1 MWLAALPATRKFL
14 WPETWTRHTA
24 QVSRARARRRPGPAV
39 EAQPQGRTRPQN
51 GKKVVHEIRG
61 SQRWTCAR
69 DDLTPGHLGLAGPP
83 LTPRKDRCGWR
94 WPSRTWTK
102 GESHGRRTAVR
113 AGGRPD
119 SAARPR
125 PPVVRSPSLGATPA
139 PTPQTGTTA
148 WTRAATLPGPA
159 PAGAPRRSPRL
170 PGWRLSPDRR
180 TRSARCGDGAV
191 STHARKVPGDRQTSC
206 PVGLVSLRREAR
218 ATPRRCHTA
227 RPSDRGIRASWRVDN
242 ISGNRSSVETF

>member
-14 WPETWTRHTA
+14 SPETWTRHTA
-24 QVSRARARRRPGPAV
+24 QVSRARARRRLGPAV

-61 SQRWTCAR
+61 SRRWTCAR

-113 AGGRPD
+113 AGGRTARPVLGHLSSD
-119 SAARPR
+119 PQVSAPR
-125 PPVVRSPSLGATPA
+125 PPRRRRREPPPGPGPPPCPARLPRAPLAARLACRAGDSPR
-139 PTPQTGTTA
+139 TA
-148 WTRAATLPGPA
+148 AHGQRAAAT
-159 PAGAPRRSPRL
+159 
-170 PGWRLSPDRR
+170 
-180 TRSARCGDGAV
+180 
-191 STHARKVPGDRQTSC
+191 
-206 PVGLVSLRREAR
+206 GL
-218 ATPRRCHTA
+218 
-227 RPSDRGIRASWRVDN
+227 
-242 ISGNRSSVETF
+242 

>member
-61 SQRWTCAR
+61 SRRWTCAR

-94 WPSRTWTK
+94 GPSRTWTK

-113 AGGRPD
+113 AAGQRGPSSATRRQIPKSRRHAHPDAADGNHRLDQGRHPARPGSRGRP
-119 SAARPR
+119 
-125 PPVVRSPSLGATPA
+125 SPLASLAGL
-139 PTPQTGTTA
+139 
-148 WTRAATLPGPA
+148 ATLPGP
-159 PAGAPRRSPRL
+159 PH
-170 PGWRLSPDRR
+170 
-180 TRSARCGDGAV
+180 TVSA
-191 STHARKVPGDRQTSC
+191 
-206 PVGLVSLRREAR
+206 LRRRGCE
-218 ATPRRCHTA
+218 HT
-227 RPSDRGIRASWRVDN
+227 RPEGA
-242 ISGNRSSVETF
+242 G